1 MPTFA
6 TPRLLNGFGRYA
18 QHSSRGG
25 NVDQPAIYKYEPL
38 RERNDIRLLKFRPG
52 RLGDIIWA
60 DLETVSARAGR
71 HYYDA
76 ISYTWADENGD
87 ATKCCSL
94 KIGSPGALL
103 PITRNCD
110 SVLRRVHKYTD
121 TVWIDAVCID
131 QDNIRE
137 RGHQVDLMPRIYRS
151 AVRTFAYVGEASEDS
166 DLVLRNLAKG
176 IWTPPHLL
184 DPFFARP
191 YFSRVWVVQEVALS
205 KSIAMVCGD
214 TAVEWTG
221 LMQGEYMRQIYTSSY
236 YETFPT
242 LFRLGRQHY
251 LGVATLLDALS
262 LGRSCNASD
271 PRDKVFGLLGIVS
284 EESRLP
290 ANYSLSTAEVYTQ
303 IVMHLL
309 KDQQWGLDVILG
321 NLCHRSHE
329 SRVQIKDLPSWV
341 PDWNQCG
348 PTFLERVPRA
358 LEFLKSQESIFQ
370 DNDGTGLFL
379 EGQFLGTLD
388 IVEEHTNLITIL
400 HMHLFDS
407 RSRESRNLPPAYP
420 DRRVYVFSAGFRESR
435 GWQNRW
441 TLMEWEKDRN
451 LAFSSLQSIP
461 EDIYAFLVARTN
473 DGEPAK
479 TNLSARREGES
490 QGERESPGELETFG
504 VAEDGSRTLATEDA
518 TPGNASKE
526 LLDGCDGAN
535 NFELLGLI
543 EVFPVLPFSE
553 IASRI
558 KPFWDKHQ
566 TLYPTTVPCTIRI
579 V

>member
-1 MPTFA
+1 MHA
-6 TPRLLNGFGRYA
+6 LESPRD
-18 QHSSRGG
+18 G
-25 NVDQPAIYKYEPL
+25 NVDQPATYKHEPF

-52 RLGDIIWA
+52 KLGDIIWA

-87 ATKCCSL
+87 ATKCCSIR
-94 KIGSPGALL
+94 IGSPGLPL

-121 TVWIDAVCID
+121 RVWIDAVCID

-137 RGHQVDLMPRIYRS
+137 RGHQVDLMPRIYKS
-151 AVRTFAYVGEASEDS
+151 AVRTFAYVGEASEGS

-176 IWTPPHLL
+176 IWTAPHLL

-205 KSIAMVCGD
+205 KSIAVVCGD

-221 LMQGEYMRQIYTSSY
+221 LMQGEYLRQIYTSSY

-251 LGVATLLDALS
+251 LGVATLQDALS

-341 PDWNQCG
+341 PDWNQCA

-358 LEFLKSQESIFQ
+358 LEFLAYQEPIFE

-379 EGQFLGTLD
+379 EGQIVCTLKSLEERTDLMTITDLYLFNSRTD
-388 IVEEHTNLITIL
+388 I
-400 HMHLFDS
+400 HLFNTHA
-407 RSRESRNLPPAYP
+407 RSKDLRKLPPIYR
-420 DRRVYVFSAGFRESR
+420 DRRLYVFFARP
-435 GWQNRW
+435 WQSENQW
-441 TLMEWEKDRN
+441 PLKEWKDRG
-451 LAFSSLQSIP
+451 LPKSILQQIRTS
-461 EDIYAFLVARTN
+461 EFVFLVAHTSG
-473 DGEPAK
+473 DESAE
-479 TNLSARREGES
+479 TDLSAQREGES
-490 QGERESPGELETFG
+490 QGNSEACGG
-504 VAEDGSRTLATEDA
+504 AEDGSRSLDAEDA
-518 TPGNASKE
+518 TPGKASKE
-526 LLDGCDGAN
+526 PRDRRGAAN
-535 NFELLGLI
+535 SFELLGLI
-543 EVFPVLPFSE
+543 EADLGLPLSE
-553 IASRI
+553 IASRMN
-558 KPFWDKHQ
+558 PFGDKYQ
-566 TLYPTTVPCTIRI
+566 TMYATATPFTIRI